1 MVNIKSGDSL
11 TQSNPK
17 VGTTLATNDTQ
28 RTPLEESPPGFSWRP
43 LRAAGAQRRTRRHTR
58 TVGPRA
64 TAPHEAQH
72 PHWPARQREAC
83 KAGPW
88 WAGEVADSN
97 NYEQREHKTQRRTA
111 NRHRLN
117 PTTPPVTASAA
128 FCITWIMRGR
138 NRLENGRPLRT
149 LAHNPPRYVTCRHKR
164 SAWQGCL
171 AR

>member
-1 MVNIKSGDSL
+1 MLKNSITIVFFIIFDDVTIYIVLNIKRNESL
-11 TQSNPK
+11 N
-17 VGTTLATNDTQ
+17 
-28 RTPLEESPPGFSWRP
+28 R
-43 LRAAGAQRRTRRHTR
+43 LRAVGAQRRTRRHTR

-64 TAPHEAQH
+64 AAPHGAQH

-88 WAGEVADSN
+88 WAGEAVDSN

-117 PTTPPVTASAA
+117 PTTPPVTTSAA

-138 NRLENGRPLRT
+138 NRLENSRPL
-149 LAHNPPRYVTCRHKR
+149 
-164 SAWQGCL
+164 
-171 AR
+171 